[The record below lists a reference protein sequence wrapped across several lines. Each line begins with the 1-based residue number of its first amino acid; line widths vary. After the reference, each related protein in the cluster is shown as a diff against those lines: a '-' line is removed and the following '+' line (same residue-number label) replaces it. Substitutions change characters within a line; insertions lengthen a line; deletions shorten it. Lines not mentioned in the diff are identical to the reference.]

1 MPAVK
6 RNLPARWRASLGPK
20 PPEEMVARRLEREL
34 KSAYGDASDY
44 LKRIEV
50 RLVHKDITVEMLRDE
65 EFAKAAAKA
74 DLFLDE
80 MYEEYQAARA
90 RA

>member
-6 RNLPARWRASLGPK
+6 RSVPERWRASLGPT
-20 PPEEMVARRLEREL
+20 PSDEMIARRLEREL
-34 KSAYGDASDY
+34 KTAYGDASDY

-50 RLVHKDITVEMLRDE
+50 RLVHKDITVEMLRDQ
-65 EFAKAAAKA
+65 EFAKAAAKV

-80 MYEEYQAARA
+80 MYEEYQAART
-90 RA
+90 RE